1 MKKVSLIFIIFLLMI
16 NCLMVNIEA
25 TEESQVQSD
34 QNVSQDSE
42 SESQEVNLV
51 EKSDKTIDTRAKVI
65 EAGEVKEQEVGSIV
79 DTIQEVKVEILTGE
93 YKGEEFTTNYVLSY
107 DIEGKIMAY
116 ELSEGD
122 KVVVQISEDA
132 NGVVSVTV
140 QDVVRSGYIVLMFVI
155 FLLSII
161 LVAGKQG
168 IKAILGLIITIL
180 AIYFIL
186 IKGIYSRSRCNYI
199 FNFNIND
206 CNSFNFYYN
215 RRY

>member
-51 EKSDKTIDTRAKVI
+51 EKSDKTIDARAKVI

-155 FLLSII
+155 FLYH
-161 LVAGKQG
+161 V
-168 IKAILGLIITIL
+168 
-180 AIYFIL
+180 
-186 IKGIYSRSRCNYI
+186 
-199 FNFNIND
+199 
-206 CNSFNFYYN
+206 
-215 RRY
+215 

>member
-1 MKKVSLIFIIFLLMI
+1 MTVRKFQKASKEEKLNFMIRLITKYNSIDI
-16 NCLMVNIEA
+16 N
-25 TEESQVQSD
+25 S
-34 QNVSQDSE
+34 
-42 SESQEVNLV
+42 
-51 EKSDKTIDTRAKVI
+51 
-65 EAGEVKEQEVGSIV
+65 KEGW
-79 DTIQEVKVEILTGE
+79 L
-93 YKGEEFTTNYVLSY
+93 
-107 DIEGKIMAY
+107 
-116 ELSEGD
+116 
-122 KVVVQISEDA
+122 ISEDA